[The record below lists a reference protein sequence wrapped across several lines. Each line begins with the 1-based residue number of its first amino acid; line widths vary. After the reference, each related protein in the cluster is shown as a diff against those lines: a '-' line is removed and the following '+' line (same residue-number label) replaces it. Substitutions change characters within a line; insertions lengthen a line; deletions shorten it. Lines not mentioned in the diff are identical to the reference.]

1 MINWVVFDLGDVVLR
16 STTALPE
23 LADLLGVAPDRFTE
37 AYFAHRKEYDL
48 HTDPGVFWTSVALD
62 AGAHAPDT
70 ALWAELVRIDDL
82 GWSTTD
88 PETIQL
94 VDDLAALPG
103 VELAVLS
110 NAPSSMGR
118 LIQTQPWSAAFEHLL
133 FSGDLGVIKP
143 DQQIYR
149 TLLDRLRARG
159 DRPTRPDEV
168 AFLDDR
174 ADNIA
179 GSIEAGIHG
188 FVFTGAA
195 RARTDLRTL
204 GLLV

>member
-1 MINWVVFDLGDVVLR
+1 MIKWVVFDLGDVVLR

-23 LADLLGVAPDRFTE
+23 LAAGLAVAPDRFTE
-37 AYFAHRKEYDL
+37 AYYAHRREYDL
-48 HTDPGVFWTSVALD
+48 HTDPARFWTSVALD
-62 AGAHAPDT
+62 AGALAPDA
-70 ALWAELVRIDDL
+70 ALTTELVRIDDL
-82 GWSTTD
+82 GWSITD
-88 PETIQL
+88 PETMEL
-94 VDDLAALPG
+94 VDDLAGVPG
-103 VELAVLS
+103 VQLAVLS

-118 LIQTQPWSAAFEHLL
+118 LIETKQWSAKFEHLL

-143 DQQIYR
+143 DQRIYR
-149 TLLDRLRARG
+149 ALLHRLRTVSDHDTPPA
-159 DRPTRPDEV
+159 EV
-168 AFLDDR
+168 VFLDDR

-195 RARTDLRTL
+195 RARADLRTL